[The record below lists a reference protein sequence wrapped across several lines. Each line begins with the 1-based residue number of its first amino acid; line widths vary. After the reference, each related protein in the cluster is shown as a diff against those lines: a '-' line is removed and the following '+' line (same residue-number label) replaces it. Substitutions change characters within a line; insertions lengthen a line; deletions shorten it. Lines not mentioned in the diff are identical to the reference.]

1 MAGGG
6 HKNKILILIF
16 NKVHLGFSV
25 PLFLILSTLLQ
36 RRTTMEKI
44 KEIKQDKKTADIVI
58 LDEGID
64 KKNLGPQSICCWV
77 AFSAVRSM

>member
-1 MAGGG
+1 
-6 HKNKILILIF
+6 
-16 NKVHLGFSV
+16 
-25 PLFLILSTLLQ
+25 
-36 RRTTMEKI
+36 MEKI